1 MRLQSL
7 PFTLLLPI
15 VATSLGCDHGATG
28 AEVRLPI
35 PTAVNCGD
43 AQQLNERARDDRR
56 RALASSSDQERIY
69 VGNRASFFASM
80 ATVADLK
87 CRHTSAAIDEALK
100 PALEAARKAEAS
112 SSFYQRAVL
121 WEEANFV
128 VTQVT
133 ATLTQQLLAGPAR

>member
-7 PFTLLLPI
+7 PFMLLLPI
-15 VATSLGCDHGATG
+15 VASSLGCDHGATG
-28 AEVRLPI
+28 AEVPLTI

-56 RALASSSDQERIY
+56 RVLASSSDQERVS
-69 VGNRASFFASM
+69 VGNRANFFASM

-87 CRHTSAAIDEALK
+87 CRVTSTWVDEALK
-100 PALEAARKAEAS
+100 PALEAARKAETA
-112 SSFYQRAVL
+112 SSFYQRTIQ
-121 WEEANFV
+121 WQEANFV

-133 ATLTQQLLAGPAR
+133 STLVQQFPPVPGK